1 MIIIFWAKSVSTG
14 VKAHNL
20 EDRCC
25 YSLALEMHNMGLLA
39 YSLC

>member
-20 EDRCC
+20 EDRC